1 MDWLPPQ
8 LPPPQL
14 PPLQLRPL
22 QLRPLQLP
30 PLQLRPLQLRPL
42 QLRYVP
48 EVARPNVAPLRVNV
62 CPPRGDIELKCRRPP
77 RGSAFTTGATNVTT
91 AKQLKKSVSFAFME
105 YLSVYALYTPN
116 REES

>member
-1 MDWLPPQ
+1 MDWL
-8 LPPPQL
+8 
-14 PPLQLRPL
+14 
-22 QLRPLQLP
+22 PLQLP
-30 PLQLRPLQLRPL
+30 PLQLRPVLQLRPLLQLPPVLQLPPL

-48 EVARPNVAPLRVNV
+48 EVARPNVAPPRVNA